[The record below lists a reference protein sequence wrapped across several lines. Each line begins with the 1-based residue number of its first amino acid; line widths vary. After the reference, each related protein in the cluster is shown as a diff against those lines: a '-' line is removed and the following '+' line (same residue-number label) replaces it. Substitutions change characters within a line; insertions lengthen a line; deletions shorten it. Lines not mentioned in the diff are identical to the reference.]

1 MGFSCFRG
9 RRPRYAFP
17 FVPNRELQVGLTVLT
32 LSLTLSHGERE
43 RITEIMFAEMMANGM
58 RFSVFTG
65 KAHATTSY
73 RAEQGTSG
81 GFDCFCPLPSPL
93 PRGEGTNCRE
103 LQQWLDFSHPI
114 PSLRGK
120 ENKLQGIATIV
131 EFQLSDSLSPWERV
145 RERVKQS
152 NPPEALC
159 SAR

>member
-65 KAHATTSY
+65 KAHATTFRCAER
-73 RAEQGTSG
+73 RASG

-103 LQQWLDFSHPI
+103 SQQWSDFSYLI
-114 PSLRGK
+114 PSPRGRG
-120 ENKLQGIATIV
+120 LGRGQSRFGMP
-131 EFQLSDSLSPWERV
+131 LSRFS
-145 RERVKQS
+145 KK
-152 NPPEALC
+152 PPFKTHTDKRDCRAWMSDLVP
-159 SAR
+159 